1 MMNIF
6 YVVWADIIASARK
19 HHPERTD
26 WKYSLFVLITMCN
39 ALNLY
44 SIYICLKFSGVISY
58 LIKIDIFPGTI
69 LNSATGF
76 IVQFASPFILLNYFL
91 IFHKERYKKLVEK
104 YQPKKGKPALIYT
117 LCSIWIG
124 FISMILYGILK

>member
-1 MMNIF
+1 MRNVYYIMW
-6 YVVWADIIASARK
+6 VDIITSARK

-44 SIYICLKFSGVISY
+44 TIYIWLKFFGIISY
-58 LIKIDIFPGTI
+58 LIKIDVFPGTI
-69 LNSATGF
+69 LNSAAGF
-76 IVQFASPFILLNYFL
+76 IVQFALPFILLNFFL
-91 IFHKERYKKLVEK
+91 IFYKERYKKLIEK
-104 YQPKKGKPALIYT
+104 YQPPKGKLALIYT

-124 FISMILYGILK
+124 FISMVLYGTLR